1 VARDSINVTLRLA
14 ANPDSATLRGT
25 LTVPTRAGIAEFS
38 DVWIDHASQGYRV
51 IAEASA
57 LSSDT
62 SSAFSMV
69 APRPFE
75 RSVIAA
81 SDLSTCA
88 LDASAAAWCWGD
100 NVDGQLGEGRVLSSP
115 TPVPVA
121 GNLRFSAIT
130 VDPGIDDEIN
140 DLLSVMIACGLTT
153 GGAIACWGGAGSAF
167 EGADGGIP
175 QVISESRTFLAID
188 NNSPWC
194 ALASDGT
201 LWCWSVGHG
210 PRQLTADL
218 RFVSLSG
225 GCGLTPAGKAYC
237 WGRGTLGNGQWNN
250 RDTVVAVAGDHVF
263 RTITGGGS
271 HHCGVDVAGVTWCWG
286 WAQHPFRG
294 DGSRNIEALEPVR
307 LPGAPAFHVLSAAGS
322 GTCGLDDDDR
332 LWCWGDTLSLLSG
345 VPRFAKISLG
355 HAGSCGLTA
364 DGQAWCLSTPLPT
377 SERFTSISPGW
388 GATCGVT
395 TTGEGRCW
403 GSNRAGQL
411 ADGHPLRSPRPV
423 RVVGGK
429 TFASLSGGGDAM
441 CGLTASDE
449 TWCWGSVAEVAGTR
463 FTTPQRLSEDPR
475 FKVISVNGYNGCGI
489 DANRQGWCWGSGAT
503 VGNGSVVGQLT
514 APVPIVGNL
523 RLSAITVGDHVC
535 ALTVSGDAYCWGQNL
550 WPMAGG
556 WAATPTLVEGGFKF
570 VAITGGWFYNC
581 ALTAAGEA
589 YCWGQN
595 ISGQLGTTPPGSTAV
610 PRPVT
615 GGLRFSMI
623 SAGLGMT
630 CGVTLDHN
638 GYCWGADQPDNSTSS
653 APKPVPGGL
662 SFTRID
668 VSTPSVFGSQ
678 WYGHACG
685 TTLDGTIYCWGA
697 NSRGQLGNGQ
707 VDTSA
712 VTTPTR
718 VLGLKAR
725 H

>member
-1 VARDSINVTLRLA
+1 
-14 ANPDSATLRGT
+14 
-25 LTVPTRAGIAEFS
+25 
-38 DVWIDHASQGYRV
+38 
-51 IAEASA
+51 
-57 LSSDT
+57 
-62 SSAFSMV
+62 
-69 APRPFE
+69 
-75 RSVIAA
+75 
-81 SDLSTCA
+81 
-88 LDASAAAWCWGD
+88 
-100 NVDGQLGEGRVLSSP
+100 
-115 TPVPVA
+115 
-121 GNLRFSAIT
+121 
-130 VDPGIDDEIN
+130 
-140 DLLSVMIACGLTT
+140 
-153 GGAIACWGGAGSAF
+153 
-167 EGADGGIP
+167 
-175 QVISESRTFLAID
+175 
-188 NNSPWC
+188 
-194 ALASDGT
+194 
-201 LWCWSVGHG
+201 
-210 PRQLTADL
+210 
-218 RFVSLSG
+218 
-225 GCGLTPAGKAYC
+225 
-237 WGRGTLGNGQWNN
+237 
-250 RDTVVAVAGDHVF
+250 
-263 RTITGGGS
+263 
-271 HHCGVDVAGVTWCWG
+271 
-286 WAQHPFRG
+286 
-294 DGSRNIEALEPVR
+294 
-307 LPGAPAFHVLSAAGS
+307 
-322 GTCGLDDDDR
+322 
-332 LWCWGDTLSLLSG
+332 
-345 VPRFAKISLG
+345 
-355 HAGSCGLTA
+355 
-364 DGQAWCLSTPLPT
+364 
-377 SERFTSISPGW
+377 
-388 GATCGVT
+388 
-395 TTGEGRCW
+395 
-403 GSNRAGQL
+403 
-411 ADGHPLRSPRPV
+411 
-423 RVVGGK
+423 
-429 TFASLSGGGDAM
+429 M

-589 YCWGQN
+589 HCWGQN

-725 H
+725 TLAVGLVRNAESASCDADPAASCALLLRYVVRQPSPQNGACRPDNRLAPTFGPGHACARVSDHVAVVIDRDDSRALAGSRSQINQRAIVPHYRVLRATRRSARSGDDPVLVDGNCKTRTAEGRQLLARAIAPHVGIQPDVSDDITCVVDGDGLASAQIMDDAIRPHDGV